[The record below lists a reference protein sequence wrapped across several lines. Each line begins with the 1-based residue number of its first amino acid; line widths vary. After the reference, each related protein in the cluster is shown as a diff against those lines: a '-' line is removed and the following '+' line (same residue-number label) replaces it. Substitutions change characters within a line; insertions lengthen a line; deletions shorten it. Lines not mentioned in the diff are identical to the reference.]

1 MTRRSILISIR
12 GSLWFTPV
20 LLLLLGAGLAVG
32 LIFID
37 RTVVADLA
45 TDWPEWLTAGPEA
58 ARQLLSAI
66 TGSMITVTGVVFSI
80 TIVSLSLA
88 SNQFSPRVL
97 RTFMRDRVNQLVLGV
112 LVGVFI
118 YGLIVLQSVRSDS
131 VVFVPQTAL
140 WGGIVLSLVA
150 LGFLIAFLHHTAV
163 SIQASEIVAR
173 LARETMNALRKAQRE
188 HGPVAGR
195 SSRKRPD
202 GPSRPIASPR
212 TGYVQDIALDDL
224 EKIARRLDVQLVVE
238 HGVGD
243 FAIEGRPLVHVHGS
257 GCCAPGDVKEV
268 QGCFGLNVYRTIDQD
283 PAFGVRQIVDIA
295 LKALS
300 PGINDTTTAIHCI
313 DYLGAILHEVVKPAD
328 EPAEAPGDRARGHI
342 HIKLPDVGHYLD
354 LAFHEIRQNA
364 RGNVSVLLRLS
375 RSLRG
380 VIQEKLDDAAREA
393 ALHHFRLLRAAAEA
407 VPSEEDRAVVL
418 RSLATASRAADR
430 DEGEPGPRAA
440 KVTM

>member
-1 MTRRSILISIR
+1 MV
-12 GSLWFTPV
+12 G
-20 LLLLLGAGLAVG
+20 GGLALG
-32 LIFID
+32 LVYVD
-37 RTVVADLA
+37 RRFVADIS
-45 TDWPEWLTAGPEA
+45 TNWPEWLTAGPEA

-97 RTFMRDRVNQLVLGV
+97 RSFMRDRVNQLVLGV
-112 LVGVFI
+112 LVGVFT

-131 VVFVPQTAL
+131 LVFVPQVAL
-140 WGGIVLSLVA
+140 WGGILLSLVA

-173 LARETMNALRKAQRE
+173 LTKETVHALRSM
-188 HGPVAGR
+188 R
-195 SSRKRPD
+195 SSHPVPAAP
-202 GPSRPIASPR
+202 GSHVAPGEPSFVVPSPG
-212 TGYVQDIALDDL
+212 TGYIQDISLTELD
-224 EKIARRLDVQLVVE
+224 ETARRLDVTLAIE

-243 FAIEGRPLVHVHGS
+243 FAIEGRPLVRAHGADS
-257 GCCAPGDVKEV
+257 LAASDIAEV
-268 QGCFGLNVYRTIDQD
+268 QGCFGLNAYRTIDQD
-283 PAFGVRQIVDIA
+283 PAFGMRQIVDIA

-313 DYLGAILHEVVKPAD
+313 DYLGAILHEVVRPAAAD
-328 EPAEAPGDRARGHI
+328 PPAEDHHR
-342 HIKLPDVGHYLD
+342 KLGRVHMKVPTAGHYLD

-380 VIQEKLDDAAREA
+380 VLQDDVDGAARETAVAHVGLLHTAADAVPCGQDRTVVLESLA
-393 ALHHFRLLRAAAEA
+393 ALVDL
-407 VPSEEDRAVVL
+407 
-418 RSLATASRAADR
+418 SRR
-430 DEGEPGPRAA
+430 R
-440 KVTM
+440 